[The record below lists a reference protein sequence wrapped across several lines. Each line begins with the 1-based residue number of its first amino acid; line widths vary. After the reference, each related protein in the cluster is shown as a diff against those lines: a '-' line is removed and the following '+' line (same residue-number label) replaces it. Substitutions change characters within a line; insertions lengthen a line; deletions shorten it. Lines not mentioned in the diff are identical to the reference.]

1 MPIEDVDYLKQ
12 NSTVQNYI
20 FLVDSADRNRTAY
33 PDPSEYVVE
42 FPTPFAN
49 VIGME
54 VLDASVPRTMYN
66 VDVINN
72 KIRFYIGAA
81 GAAAPGAYHTATVDI
96 GEYTIQTL
104 IPKLNAALQM
114 SPDNNP
120 ELPVVA
126 ITAQSLSSPPD
137 VRNTITFSCPYP
149 FYFNMDPVESTMAET
164 LGFDLLAAPGA
175 EGYTIP
181 VPANRRIFGS
191 VDKPIGEA
199 LGPATTLFEGPRGV
213 LRRASGLIAQRFTT
227 NATRWLTQIS
237 VALYN
242 QTNAAAVGYTIRQG
256 SATGTILYTG
266 QIPITYIDGGL
277 SADLL
282 EVPLSI
288 QPNVN
293 YWLVVDTAGSDTG
306 VFYNDVLG
314 ATGPT
319 FLING
324 ASIDSGDIKYQMS
337 ALIIANDE
345 YHALTAPG
353 IYSLIGPRYIILRCP
368 EIEEHSFRSLAYT
381 KHFLGFA
388 KIKLGVIGYSDVRLD
403 YSKVPMREFHPI
415 GKLSRITIRFT
426 LPDGSLYDFKGVNHT
441 ITLAIKYLEPVQKQ
455 CFARSLI
462 NPNYTGNIMEYMFHQ
477 EAQELD
483 SDDADDAAPDPETER
498 ADAALAAAYRQHE
511 LMYLPENVRQ
521 RDLQMIQELIKSPVG
536 PDSL

>member
-12 NSTVQNYI
+12 NSSVQNYI
-20 FLVDSADRNRTAY
+20 FLVDSADRNRSAY
-33 PDPSEYVVE
+33 PTPSEYVVE

-66 VDVINN
+66 VDIINN
-72 KIRFYIGAA
+72 KIQFYIGSSNA
-81 GAAAPGAYHTATVDI
+81 GAATFHTAEVDI

-104 IPKLNAALQM
+104 IPKLNAVLQM
-114 SPDNNP
+114 SPDNNGG
-120 ELPVVA
+120 PVVG

-137 VRNTITFSCPYP
+137 VRNTITFTCPYP
-149 FYFNMDPVESTMAET
+149 FYFNMDPALTTMAET

-175 EGYTIP
+175 TSYTIP
-181 VPANRRIFGS
+181 VPADRRIFGS
-191 VDKPIGEA
+191 VNKPISEA

-213 LRRASGLIAQRFTT
+213 LRRASGLIAQQFTT
-227 NATRWLTQIS
+227 NAARYLTQIS

-242 QTNAAAVGYTIRQG
+242 QTNAAAVSYTVRQG
-256 SATGTILYTG
+256 SATGSIIYTG

-277 SADLL
+277 SVDLL
-282 EVPLSI
+282 ETPVQI
-288 QPNVN
+288 FPNVN
-293 YWLVVDTAGSDTG
+293 YWLVVNTGGPDTA

-314 ATGPT
+314 AANST

-324 ASIDSGDIKYQMS
+324 ASIDNGDIKYQMS
-337 ALIIANDE
+337 AEIIANDE
-345 YHALTAPG
+345 YHSLTAPG
-353 IYSLIGPRYIILRCP
+353 IYSLVGPRYIILRCP

-455 CFARSLI
+455 IFARSLI

-483 SDDADDAAPDPETER
+483 SDEVEEEDPEDN
-498 ADAALAAAYRQHE
+498 AMAAAYRQHE

-521 RDLQMIQELIKSPVG
+521 RDLQMIQELIKAPFAG
-536 PDSL
+536 DPQ